1 MGNRRKFN
9 TKRNISSVTD
19 AAVLIPLST
28 RVVYRGSPLHKI
40 NPGDF
45 GLTPPSS
52 PRPDKTLCDG
62 VKVFKLDK
70 AQGLLREG
78 VERGLISVQERS
90 GLPQNIWAVS
100 DDGTPLEAQLDNQ
113 EQATYHGYPMQEA
126 DPLSREILRLW
137 NKKTEEPKQ

>member
-9 TKRNISSVTD
+9 TKRKISSVTD
-19 AAVLIPLST
+19 AAVLIPLSS
-28 RVVYRGSPLHKI
+28 RVVYLGSPLHKI

-62 VKVFKLDK
+62 VKIFERDK
-70 AQGLLREG
+70 AQELLREG
-78 VERGLISVQERS
+78 AKRGLISVQERS

-113 EQATYHGYPMQEA
+113 ERATYHG
-126 DPLSREILRLW
+126 LSHARG
-137 NKKTEEPKQ
+137 